1 VYIETIY
8 SLNLL
13 FPHWDPATNK
23 LLREEGQT
31 FQLDGPYGRPRTL
44 NLMEFDYLRDR
55 LLELYDVVFQ
65 SPPVSWAQLWRD
77 RRNPQQ
83 FWTFWIALIILGLT
97 LISTVASITQ
107 AVAAF

>member
-1 VYIETIY
+1 VRTDGHSAGLPAEVYIETIY

-13 FPHWDPATNK
+13 FPQWDPATNK
-23 LLREEGQT
+23 LLREHGQT
-31 FQLDGPYGRPRTL
+31 FQLTGPYGCPRTL

-77 RRNPQQ
+77 RRNP
-83 FWTFWIALIILGLT
+83 
-97 LISTVASITQ
+97 
-107 AVAAF
+107 